1 MSLES
6 AKKVPLSR
14 FSHSVRASQA
24 TLQYGVGA
32 MVDFPEQTLMTA
44 APEYWASAVTKIHDE
59 RLERLLGVSCFG
71 LPGNEESAEGKNG
84 ISYVRFPQ
92 WYFCPKC
99 RKFQT
104 IRDWTR
110 EYKQKAPRGRLDKDP
125 DMIAS
130 PRCSTDGQMLVV
142 ARIVVVCEHG
152 HIDDFPWVKW
162 VHYKNRSGPRKICEH
177 PVLEFKTGTSATE
190 GLEGLTINCRSCH
203 ASATLRDAFRPDIFK
218 QMEEKTQGKCSI
230 RCTGSHPWK
239 HQKEPC
245 NLFPRTLQRGSSSV
259 YFPVVQSSL
268 VIPPYSNLLT
278 KKIEESP
285 QYEDGKKT
293 LTGALST
300 LEQILQMNDSLTADE
315 RVSMRKNIV
324 EGQLKTISKKIAL
337 DIGVDSEKVENVL
350 QRKWESPIENGG
362 STSAISYRAEEYAAL
377 NGEIEV
383 PADDY
388 GDFIRESVDIRQY
401 GLPFLSSIS
410 LIHKIREVQ
419 ALTGFTRINPAEES
433 EDGSPAR
440 NVVPVKEQDT
450 DWYPAYQVR
459 GEGIFITFDDSQIKD
474 WERNNPV
481 LEKRVAHLNENK
493 KVSYISGR
501 GRPITAKYLLLHTL
515 AHLLI
520 KQLSFE
526 CGYGIASLKER
537 IYCSEADEGREMSG
551 MLLYTAG
558 GDSEGTLGGLVRQGR
573 FDTFPILFRKALLG
587 AITCSNDP
595 VCSLSMGQGR
605 DSLNLAACYS
615 CALLPETSCEQFNVF
630 LDRGVLVGTQTDP
643 HFGFFSKFLQTG
655 TFSEYKNADKRTLEA
670 PLKQPVILTSGD
682 GVDCRELSYS
692 EIWNDIARY
701 TESVTEKALIKA
713 AILKFENSNKEKPL
727 EEKGFVLGTSQDEYV
742 AQLAWVQSKVLYFSD
757 DSKEEY
763 EIAKNGTWTVFY
775 GGDPNLTAE
784 ILFSAIKEM

>member
-6 AKKVPLSR
+6 AKRVPLSR
-14 FSHSVRASQA
+14 FSHSVRSSQA

-44 APEYWASAVTKIHDE
+44 APEYWVSAVTKIHDE
-59 RLERLLGVSCFG
+59 RLEHLLGVNWFG
-71 LPGNEESAEGKNG
+71 LPGNEESAEGKYG

-104 IRDWTR
+104 IQEWTR
-110 EYKQKAPRGRLDKDP
+110 EYRKKAPRVRLDKDP
-125 DMIAS
+125 DMTTS

-162 VHYKNRSGPRKICEH
+162 VHYKNRKGPRPVCDH

-190 GLEGLTINCRSCH
+190 GLEGLTINCRSCG
-203 ASATLRDAFRPDIFK
+203 ATATLRDAFRPDVF
-218 QMEEKTQGKCSI
+218 QQLEEKTQGKCSI
-230 RCTGSHPWK
+230 RCTGLHPWK
-239 HQKEPC
+239 HQKEQC
-245 NLFPRTLQRGSSSV
+245 NMFPRTLQRGSSSV
-259 YFPVVQSSL
+259 YFPIVQSSL

-278 KKIEESP
+278 KKIEESS
-285 QYEDGKKT
+285 QYDEGKAK
-293 LTGALST
+293 LAGVLSAIEKIGT
-300 LEQILQMNDSLTADE
+300 ITAEQ
-315 RVSMRKNIV
+315 RKSIV
-324 EGQLKTISKKIAL
+324 EEEIKKFSQKIAL
-337 DIGVDSEKVENVL
+337 EIGVDAGTVQDVL
-350 QRKWESPIENGG
+350 IRKWEYPPQDGG
-362 STSAISYRAEEYAAL
+362 STSAVSYRAEEYAAL

-388 GDFIRESVDIRQY
+388 GDFIRESVDITQY
-401 GLPFLSSIS
+401 GLPFLKSIS

-419 ALTGFTRINPAEES
+419 ALTGFTRIKPAEES
-433 EDGSPAR
+433 EDGEPAK
-440 NVVPVKEQDT
+440 NVVPVKDKDT

-459 GEGIFITFDDSQIKD
+459 GEGIFITFDDQQIKE
-474 WERNNPV
+474 WEQDNPV

-493 KVSYISGR
+493 KTSYISGR

-537 IYCSEADEGREMSG
+537 IYCSEVDEGREMSG

-573 FDTFPILFRKALLG
+573 YDTFPILFRKALLG
-587 AITCSNDP
+587 AMTCSNDP

-643 HFGFFSKFLQTG
+643 HFGFFSKFLKTG
-655 TFSEYKNADKRTLEA
+655 DFSEYKNADKKDAKPEPKQTL
-670 PLKQPVILTSGD
+670 VLTSGD
-682 GVDCRELSYS
+682 GVDCQELSYT
-692 EIWNDIARY
+692 EIWNYIARY
-701 TESVTEKALIKA
+701 TDSPTEKALIQ
-713 AILKFENSNKEKPL
+713 AIIPKFENSRKEKPFSG
-727 EEKGFVLGTSQDEYV
+727 KGFTLGVSQDEYE
-742 AQLAWVQSKVLYFSD
+742 AQLAWVKSKVLYFSEE
-757 DSKEEY
+757 SKEEY
-763 EIAKNGTWTVFY
+763 EIAKTSEWKVFY

-784 ILFSAIKEM
+784 ALFAAIKEV